1 MNDQARVTRV
11 RPTGNHVLRV
21 RFAGNRRDREA
32 DLTGLMARSTHFKPL
47 MNDMETFAK
56 VTILE
61 DGLGVAWP
69 VHTKWGRLDLSASTL
84 WRIAEEQEPMTGAD
98 FAKWRLSL
106 GLSLTEAAKLL
117 GVGRRTVMGYLKKTE
132 LPPLVAIACRALAR
146 DKHLFAAHYLPA
158 RKITRTA
165 A

>member
-1 MNDQARVTRV
+1 MFGERERANAGNQTVWWLQAPDVLPRREPAPCAHQGNRLRCEDADLEWRPAGRERPEQGGQAGPSLGGRTSGRAFEGVERVPEVTGMNDLARVARV

-21 RFAGNRRDREA
+21 RFAGDRRDREA

-69 VHTKWGRLDLSASTL
+69 VHTK
-84 WRIAEEQEPMTGAD
+84 
-98 FAKWRLSL
+98 
-106 GLSLTEAAKLL
+106 
-117 GVGRRTVMGYLKKTE
+117 
-132 LPPLVAIACRALAR
+132 
-146 DKHLFAAHYLPA
+146 
-158 RKITRTA
+158 
-165 A
+165 